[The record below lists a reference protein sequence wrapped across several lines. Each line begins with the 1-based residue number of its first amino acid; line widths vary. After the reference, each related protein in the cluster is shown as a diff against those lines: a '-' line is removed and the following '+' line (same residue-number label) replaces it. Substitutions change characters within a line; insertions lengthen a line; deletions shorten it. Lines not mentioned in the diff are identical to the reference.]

1 MKQMWKIKENIRR
14 KRRMNISNLEV
25 IGIDHGWSMMKTVSQ
40 VFVTGAKEIRTEPA
54 VFDDVL
60 ELDGKYYKVGTQRQ
74 EVKDRKTDDE
84 SFLLLTYASIAKELK
99 RRGKTSAD
107 VFLAVGLPLTRFGSE
122 KADFIHYLTARREVT
137 FYYETVCYTIR
148 IVNAA
153 VFPQCYAAVADR
165 ILAFKKKTL
174 IVDIG
179 SWTIDIM
186 PVINKSPDESNC
198 ITIPRGLITC
208 MRAINEKC
216 VRLYNGEID
225 ESELQ
230 NLMRYGADYAKDEE
244 YYQVAKD
251 EIEAFV
257 EKVYNSIREYG
268 YNLKTTPII
277 FVGGG
282 AVVMK
287 NFGNYNEKNISY
299 ILDIKANARGYEE
312 LADIG
317 LRNMRKK
324 A

>member
-1 MKQMWKIKENIRR
+1 
-14 KRRMNISNLEV
+14 MNGKLDI

-40 VFVTGAKEIRTEPA
+40 VFITGAREIRTEPA
-54 VFDDVL
+54 VLDDVL
-60 ELDGKYYKVGTQRQ
+60 ELDGKYYKIGTQRQ
-74 EVKDRKTDDE
+74 EVKDTKTEDE
-84 SFLLLTYASIAKELK
+84 SFLILTYASIAKELR
-99 RRGKTSAD
+99 RRGKTDAD

-122 KADFIHYLTARREVT
+122 KADFVKYLTDRKEVT
-137 FYYETVCYTIR
+137 FFYEGVGYSIKV
-148 IVNAA
+148 INAA

-165 ILAFKKKTL
+165 IVSFKKKTL

-198 ITIPRGLITC
+198 ITIPKGLITC
-208 MRAINEKC
+208 MRSINEKC

-230 NLMRYGADYAKDEE
+230 NMMRYGKEYAKDEE
-244 YYQVAKD
+244 YHDVANE
-251 EIEAFV
+251 EIEAFA
-257 EKVYNSIREYG
+257 ERVYNSIREYG

-287 NFGNYNEKNISY
+287 NYGGYNQKNIDY
-299 ILDIKANARGYEE
+299 ILDIKANARGYEQ
-312 LADIG
+312 LAEMG
-317 LRNMRKK
+317 LRNIQKK

>member
-1 MKQMWKIKENIRR
+1 MNYSKI
-14 KRRMNISNLEV
+14 EV

-40 VFVTGAKEIRTEPA
+40 VFITGAREIRTEPA
-54 VFDDVL
+54 VLDDVL
-60 ELDGKYYKVGTQRQ
+60 ELDSKYYKIGTQRQ
-74 EVKDRKTDDE
+74 EVKDTKTEDE
-84 SFLLLTYASIAKELK
+84 SFLILTYASVAKELR
-99 RRGKTSAD
+99 RRGKTEAD

-122 KADFIHYLTARREVT
+122 KADFIKYLTDKKEVDFSFEGT
-137 FYYETVCYTIR
+137 AYHIR

-165 ILAFKKKTL
+165 IVSFKKKTL

-208 MRAINEKC
+208 MRSINEKC

-225 ESELQ
+225 EAELQ
-230 NLMRYGADYAKDEE
+230 NMMRYGKEYAKDEE
-244 YYQVAKD
+244 YYAVAKE

-257 EKVYNSIREYG
+257 ERVYNSIREYG

-287 NFGNYNEKNISY
+287 NYGNYNQKNIDY
-299 ILDIKANARGYEE
+299 ILDIKANARGYEQ
-312 LADIG
+312 LAEMG
-317 LRNMRKK
+317 LRNIQKR

>member
-1 MKQMWKIKENIRR
+1 
-14 KRRMNISNLEV
+14 MNCKLDI

-40 VFVTGAKEIRTEPA
+40 VFITGAREIRTEPA
-54 VFDDVL
+54 VLDDVL
-60 ELDGKYYKVGTQRQ
+60 ELDGKYYKIGTQRQ
-74 EVKDRKTDDE
+74 EVKDTKTEDE
-84 SFLLLTYASIAKELK
+84 SFLILTYASIAKELR
-99 RRGKTSAD
+99 RRGKTDAD

-122 KADFIHYLTARREVT
+122 KADFVKYLTDRKEVT
-137 FYYETVCYTIR
+137 FFYEGVGYCIKV
-148 IVNAA
+148 INAA

-165 ILAFKKKTL
+165 IVSFKKKTL

-198 ITIPRGLITC
+198 ITIPKGLITC
-208 MRAINEKC
+208 MRSINEKC

-230 NLMRYGADYAKDEE
+230 NMMRYGKEYAKDEE
-244 YYQVAKD
+244 YHDVANE
-251 EIEAFV
+251 EIEAFA
-257 EKVYNSIREYG
+257 ERVYNSIREYG

-287 NFGNYNEKNISY
+287 NYGGYNQKNIDY
-299 ILDIKANARGYEE
+299 ILDIKANARGYEQ
-312 LADIG
+312 LAEMG
-317 LRNMRKK
+317 LRNIQKK